1 MFDID
6 RPDQLVHTTARLV
19 RSCET
24 AEARLN
30 PLIEIVSPLARTRP
44 DAIVSADLLILAR
57 QALRAIAP
65 VAMHLE
71 APAPLPLHPPVTTAG
86 LAARLALAAQ
96 QVTTF
101 RHRHRLPE
109 NRLQAIAWQIEDQT
123 LALAAGN
130 PPDR

>member
-6 RPDQLVHTTARLV
+6 RPTQHTHPTV
-19 RSCET
+19 RSCEA
-24 AEARLN
+24 AEARLT
-30 PLIEIVSPLARTRP
+30 PLISVVAPLARTRP
-44 DAIVSADLLILAR
+44 DAIVSTDLLILAR

-71 APAPLPLHPPVTTAG
+71 APAPLPLHPPVTHAG

-101 RHRHRLPE
+101 RRRHFLPE
-109 NRLQAIAWQIEDQT
+109 DRLQAIAWHIEDRT
-123 LALAAGN
+123 LALAAGAA
-130 PPDR
+130 PTKSST